1 MNYEFL
7 QCEIENRVAV
17 VSIHRPPLNPLNTK
31 VFQELSALI
40 DELEANQQVG
50 AIVITGTG
58 EKAFV
63 AGADIHEM
71 MDLDLAGMMEMNKIS
86 RSAFSKIENASQPVI
101 AAVNGL
107 ALGGGCELALACD
120 LRICSDNAKF
130 AFPEVNLGIIPG
142 GGGTQRLPRI
152 VGQGVAK
159 ELLYFGEMIDAQRA
173 LAAIEKGYFR
183 QEIAPVTVQARKGET
198 VIDTDEHPRRTSL
211 EQLRSLQPRF
221 LENGVV
227 TPGNASG
234 MNDGAAAVIVASAEY
249 AAKRGLKPL
258 ARLVSWGV
266 VGVEP
271 QYMGIGPVPAIRQA
285 LEKANLSIDDLDLI
299 EINEAFSA
307 QYLACQKELGFEDDK
322 GNVNGGA
329 VALGH
334 PLAASGTRI
343 TLTLL
348 YELERRGKKYGAS
361 SLCIGGG
368 QGIAAIWER
377 L

>member
-40 DELEANQQVG
+40 DELEAHQQVG
-50 AIVITGTG
+50 AVVITGAG

-63 AGADIHEM
+63 AGADIREM

-86 RSAFSKIENASQPVI
+86 RIAFLKIENASKPVI

-120 LRICSDNAKF
+120 LRICSENAKF

-173 LAAIEKGYFR
+173 LAIHLVNKVVPADQLLPTAKEWAEKLAQKPTMALRMLKEAVNTGANVDL
-183 QEIAPVTVQARKGET
+183 QSGLMVET
-198 VIDTDEHPRRTSL
+198 AC
-211 EQLRSLQPRF
+211 F
-221 LENGVV
+221 
-227 TPGNASG
+227 GNAFATEDRKEG
-234 MNDGAAAVIVASAEY
+234 MRAFAE
-249 AAKRGLKPL
+249 KRKP
-258 ARLVSWGV
+258 VF
-266 VGVEP
+266 VG
-271 QYMGIGPVPAIRQA
+271 
-285 LEKANLSIDDLDLI
+285 K
-299 EINEAFSA
+299 
-307 QYLACQKELGFEDDK
+307 
-322 GNVNGGA
+322 
-329 VALGH
+329 
-334 PLAASGTRI
+334 
-343 TLTLL
+343 
-348 YELERRGKKYGAS
+348 
-361 SLCIGGG
+361 
-368 QGIAAIWER
+368 
-377 L
+377 